1 MTTAEQLKDL
11 TEQKYR
17 YGFVTDIEADA
28 IPKGLSEEIIRI
40 ISRKKGEP
48 QFMLDWRLKAYRHW
62 LTMQEPDWANVT
74 YKRPDYQQIV
84 YYSAPRQ
91 KKGPSSMEEVDPEL
105 KRAFSKLG
113 IPLEEQMR
121 LAGIA
126 VDAVFDSVSVATS
139 APWSPPPTTS
149 SRRSTARSSPT
160 AASST
165 CPRACAAPWS
175 CPPTSASTPRTPAS
189 SSGR

>member
-17 YGFVTDIEADA
+17 YGFVTDIEADT

-74 YKRPDYQQIV
+74 YRKPDYRR
-84 YYSAPRQ
+84 SSTTRRPGRRR
-91 KKGPSSMEEVDPEL
+91 GPA
-105 KRAFSKLG
+105 R
-113 IPLEEQMR
+113 
-121 LAGIA
+121 
-126 VDAVFDSVSVATS
+126 
-139 APWSPPPTTS
+139 W
-149 SRRSTARSSPT
+149 RRSTPS
-160 AASST
+160 
-165 CPRACAAPWS
+165 
-175 CPPTSASTPRTPAS
+175 
-189 SSGR
+189 